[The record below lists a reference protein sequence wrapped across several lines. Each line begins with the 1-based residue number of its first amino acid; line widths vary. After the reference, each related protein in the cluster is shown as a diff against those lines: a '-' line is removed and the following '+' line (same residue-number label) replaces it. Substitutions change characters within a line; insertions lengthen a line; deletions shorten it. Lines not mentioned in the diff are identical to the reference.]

1 MLSHNHFP
9 MLDRNQRMRTK
20 IMAYHRQYLEAREER
35 RQAEYDAIG
44 EQIFANACN
53 WLRVPGQR
61 RTGRS
66 GSMYRVP
73 TPHPHHRRRI
83 GEPEAEYDSLEE
95 ENNYCY
101 DHDSSPLDSSPS
113 ERPHGPVQLQ
123 RRGGQR
129 LRNPFSN
136 RSSVAFSDRSEEL
149 GPRNEPPPLY
159 SEHDAPQC
167 QDDLL
172 DFPEEPTPEQEY
184 QAIVRNVH
192 QRRQVVV
199 IQPSFPFP
207 NYSHGE
213 IVDDPRET
221 ITTTISR
228 AQNVRLINIV
238 PGHRAA
244 SSNRNT
250 TAQTNPALHYLDQS
264 HRHDQALDNS
274 DSGDSLPLPPGVSAQ
289 SSGQDKEAPVYFLPS
304 PALDLSSA
312 NLTGSLWNQ
321 EPGLSPGE
329 LLSSAGQ
336 SQNIGAHDDDE
347 AIIIEHVEDVA
358 LEGSSRNEEIT
369 VQHVE
374 HVSQAK
380 YCNAST
386 SMRD

>member
-1 MLSHNHFP
+1 
-9 MLDRNQRMRTK
+9 
-20 IMAYHRQYLEAREER
+20 MAYHRQFIEAREER

-61 RTGRS
+61 RIERS
-66 GSMYRVP
+66 GSQYRVP

-83 GEPEAEYDSLEE
+83 GEPEAEDDSFDE
-95 ENNYCY
+95 ENNDCY
-101 DHDSSPLDSSPS
+101 DHDSSPLDSSPND
-113 ERPHGPVQLQ
+113 RPHGPAQLQ

-129 LRNPFSN
+129 LRNPLSN
-136 RSSVAFSDRSEEL
+136 RSSVALSDRSEEL

-159 SEHDAPQC
+159 SEHDALGC

-172 DFPEEPTPEQEY
+172 DCPEEPTPEQEI

-199 IQPSFPFP
+199 IQPSFPYP
-207 NYSHGE
+207 NYSAGE

-244 SSNRNT
+244 PSNRNT

-264 HRHDQALDNS
+264 HRHDQALDSS

-321 EPGLSPGE
+321 QPGLSPGE
-329 LLSSAGQ
+329 LSSSAGQ
-336 SQNIGAHDDDE
+336 SQNIGTHDDDE
-347 AIIIEHVEDVA
+347 AIMIEHVEDMA
-358 LEGSSRNEEIT
+358 LEGSSRDEEMI

-374 HVSQAK
+374 HVPQAE
-380 YCNAST
+380 YRNAST